1 MPTPLTATEFLQGTA
16 PLLDTR
22 SPGEYTTGHIP
33 GAISF
38 PLFTDDERAQV
49 GTCYKHQGPEL
60 AIELGLEL
68 IGPKMVSFV
77 RQAKT
82 IAPDRQVRIHCWRG
96 GMRSSSMAWLLE
108 TAGLK
113 VDLLE
118 GGYKAFRHWCRST
131 QASPKPIVTLGGMTG
146 TGKTNLL
153 YELAAQG
160 AQILDLEKI
169 ANHRGSSYGA
179 LGLPPQPSQ
188 EQFDNDLAIAWHQLS
203 ADRPIWIEAESRR
216 IGVCRVPDEI
226 FLPMQAAPVLQVE
239 RSLDE
244 RLAILEQVYGDS
256 DPADLILATERIA
269 KRLGGQQAQLAIDSI
284 QSGDLKPAIAI
295 ALDYYDK
302 TYLYDL
308 QRRGVTIT
316 PVVATGLTDQAV
328 VIHLLGI
335 IDQLGDPRLS
345 VTIA

>member
-1 MPTPLTATEFLQGTA
+1 MPTPLTASEFLQGTA

-22 SPGEYTTGHIP
+22 SPGEYAAGHIP

-49 GTCYKHQGPEL
+49 GTCYKRQGPET

-68 IGPKMVSFV
+68 IGPKMVGFV

-82 IAPDRQVRIHCWRG
+82 IAPDRHVRVHCWRG

-108 TAGLK
+108 TAGLQ

-118 GGYKAFRHWCRST
+118 GGYKSFRRWCRST
-131 QASPKPIVTLGGMTG
+131 LAAPKPIVTLGGMTG

-160 AQILDLEKI
+160 APILDLEKI
-169 ANHRGSSYGA
+169 AHHRGSSYGA

-188 EQFDNDLAIAWHQLS
+188 EQFDNDLAIAWQQLS

-216 IGVCRVPDEI
+216 IGLCRVPDEI

-239 RSLDE
+239 RSLVE
-244 RLAILEQVYGDS
+244 RLAILEQMYGDC
-256 DPADLILATERIA
+256 DPAALILATERIA
-269 KRLGGQQAQLAIDSI
+269 KRIGGQQAKLAIASI

-316 PVVATGLTDQAV
+316 PVAATGLTDQEV
-328 VIHLLGI
+328 VIRLLGI

-345 VTIA
+345 VTIS